1 MRSLGAALVIAFVL
15 LGLVV
20 SGPTP
25 GVDRFVADAADDGWG
40 LRAVASVV
48 TVVLGPIL
56 PVIAVVGLLIAAVL
70 VRPRAGLLLRAV
82 LLLAACRAVS
92 LVKPVF
98 ERARPTEYPDFSFP
112 SGHVVSVA
120 SVGFTAVVLCAW
132 LARERVRMA
141 VLVSVA
147 AVVLAALCRVILD
160 VHWLTDL
167 VGATLG
173 VLGVGLLTAVA
184 LRLLPAPKPTA

>member
-25 GVDRFVADAADDGWG
+25 EVDRFVADAADDGWG